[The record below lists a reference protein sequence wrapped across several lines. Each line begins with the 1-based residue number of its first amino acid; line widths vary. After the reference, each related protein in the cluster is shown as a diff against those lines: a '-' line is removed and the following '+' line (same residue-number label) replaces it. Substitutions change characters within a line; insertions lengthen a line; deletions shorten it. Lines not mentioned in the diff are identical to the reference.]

1 MSLPWLEALKVSHK
15 MRILRTYLLKE
26 LFWPFILS
34 LAILIFIMLVG
45 NLVTLFNLVINK
57 GVSLV
62 LVGKLILLLIPNIL
76 TYALP
81 LSILS
86 ATLLTIGRLAAD
98 NEIVAIRAS
107 GINLYK
113 LCFPIII
120 VGLLASL
127 ASIPLNDRLKPN
139 CLYTSRKIVKQIGV
153 KSPAAFLEA
162 GTFIRTFQNYIIFIY
177 GIHQNKL
184 TNIRIYQPQ
193 EGKPTRT
200 IIANRGEFLPIPEK
214 DIVKLKLM
222 DGTSDEPNPKDSNTF
237 YKLNFKTYYLAL
249 DISGGAQNLQKKLKD
264 MSIKELRQKIRE
276 LAKDKIEDT
285 TPIITEINKKL
296 SFSFASFAFVLI
308 GLPLAIWTRRRE
320 KFVGIGLSIGVFVA
334 YYILFL
340 AGEVLSIRRLIYPG
354 LGVWL
359 ADIVLV
365 CVGLIFIFQTMKK

>member
-1 MSLPWLEALKVSHK
+1 MA
-15 MRILRTYLLKE
+15 
-26 LFWPFILS
+26 WPFILS
-34 LAILIFIMLVG
+34 LAILIFIMLMGSLV
-45 NLVTLFNLVINK
+45 NLFDLIINK
-57 GVSLV
+57 GVSLF
-62 LVGKLILLLIPNIL
+62 LVSRLILLLIPNL
-76 TYALP
+76 LSYAIP
-81 LSILS
+81 LGILS
-86 ATLLTIGRLAAD
+86 ATLLVIGRLSAD

-120 VGLLASL
+120 IGLLASL
-127 ASIPLNDRLKPN
+127 VSIPLNDRLKPN
-139 CLYTSRKIVKQIGV
+139 CLYASRKIVKQIGV

-184 TNIRIYQPQ
+184 SNIRIYQPQ

-200 IIANRGEFLPIPEK
+200 IIANRGEFLPFPEK

-222 DGTSDEPNPKDSNTF
+222 DGSSDEPNPKDPSTF
-237 YKLNFKTYYLAL
+237 YKLNFKTYYLTL

-264 MSIKELRQKIRE
+264 MSIRELRQNIRE
-276 LAKDKIEDT
+276 LEKDKIEDI

-296 SFSFASFAFVLI
+296 SFSFASFAFVLL
-308 GLPLAIWTRRRE
+308 GLPLAISTRRRE

-340 AGEVLSIRRLIYPG
+340 GGEVLSIRGFVYPG

-359 ADIVLV
+359 ADIVLI
-365 CVGLIFIFQTMKK
+365 CMGLILILQTMKR